1 LSIFMHAFYVRMRA
15 CPSCGRDPQDVVVSA
30 SAIADSN
37 VGRLRDPGAAARR
50 RRALRDRSVRAARH
64 GADAAHVHRRV
75 SRAREAWV
83 RPLLGG
89 SPTVLE
95 IGANLLGFPHLYGF
109 SAASLDRLAAAHG
122 FTPAAHISGR
132 HIPRRAT
139 ASPRPHASKSNA

>member
-1 LSIFMHAFYVRMRA
+1 MWGGCGILVRQR
-15 CPSCGRDPQDVVVSA
+15 GDGERFEIDPYAPHVMEQM
-30 SAIADSN
+30 
-37 VGRLRDPGAAARR
+37 LRTYIDEF
-50 RRALRDRSVRAARH
+50 
-64 GADAAHVHRRV
+64 
-75 SRAREAWV
+75 RAREAWV